1 LKTIV
6 RKQLKGIQAME
17 TKMKAR
23 MRKKTAMTTMTVT
36 VKVWTKN
43 MKMIAR
49 VEKRRPRIS
58 NPDF

>member
-1 LKTIV
+1 MKTIV
-6 RKQLKGIQAME
+6 RKHLKETQAME
-17 TKMKAR
+17 TKRKAR

-36 VKVWTKN
+36 VKVWTKS
-43 MKMIAR
+43 MMIAR

>member
-1 LKTIV
+1 MKTIV

-36 VKVWTKN
+36 VKVLTKN

-49 VEKRRPRIS
+49 VEKPRLRI
-58 NPDF
+58 